1 MNENISLEHISE
13 KIGVYI
19 SKEHRFGTDAVL
31 LADFCNVKEND
42 TAYDLGTG
50 TGIIPMRWL
59 ACTTPPKSVTG
70 IDISKAACALAQ
82 KSADEF
88 ANGKFRVINTDLREY
103 KLPQGEKEVTLVSC
117 NPPYFKQGSGEQ
129 RTGDEYVA
137 RCEAESNL
145 FDISACAA
153 RLLKYGGRF
162 CICHRPDRLVDVFEA
177 MRANK
182 IEPKRLQTVCAGKHQ
197 RVFLVLVEGRKGG
210 NTGLTI
216 EQQIKL

>member
-1 MNENISLEHISE
+1 MSENISLEHISE

-31 LADFCNVKEND
+31 LADFCNVKSTD

-59 ACTTPPKSVTG
+59 ASDTPPKSITG
-70 IDISKAACALAQ
+70 IEISEAACKLAQ
-82 KSADEF
+82 KTADEF
-88 ANGKFRVINTDLREY
+88 GGGKFTVINANLCEY
-103 KLPQGEKEVTLVSC
+103 KLPQDKNEVTLVSC
-117 NPPYFKQGSGEQ
+117 NPPYFKQGSGDM

-137 RCEAESNL
+137 RCESECNL
-145 FDISACAA
+145 FDIAACAS

-162 CICHRPDRLVDVFEA
+162 CMCHRPDRLVDVFEA

-182 IEPKRLQTVCAGKHQ
+182 IEPKKLQMVTAGKEQ

-210 NTGLTI
+210 NAGLTVLDT
-216 EQQIKL
+216 IKI

>member
-1 MNENISLEHISE
+1 MNENISLEHITE
-13 KIGVYI
+13 NIGVYI

-31 LADFCNVKEND
+31 LADFCKVKATD

-59 ACTTPPKSVTG
+59 TSPTPPKHITG
-70 IDISKAACALAQ
+70 IDISRAACKLAQ
-82 KSADEF
+82 RSADEF
-88 ANGKFRVINTDLREY
+88 AKGKFTVINTDLREY
-103 KLPQGEKEVTLVSC
+103 KLPPSEKEVTLVSC

-145 FDISACAA
+145 FDIAACAA

-162 CICHRPDRLVDVFEA
+162 CLCHRPDRLVDVFEA

-182 IEPKRLQTVCAGKHQ
+182 IEPKRLQIAAAGKKG
-197 RVFLVLVEGRKGG
+197 RPFLVLVEGRKGG
-210 NTGLTI
+210 NAGLII
-216 EQQIKL
+216 EQQINL